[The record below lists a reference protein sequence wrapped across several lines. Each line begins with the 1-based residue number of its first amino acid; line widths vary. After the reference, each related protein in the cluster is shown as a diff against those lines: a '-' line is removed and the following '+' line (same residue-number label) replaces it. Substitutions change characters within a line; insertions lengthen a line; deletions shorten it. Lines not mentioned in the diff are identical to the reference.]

1 MVSLWQAL
9 IVFGGCGVSWW
20 VGRQH
25 RSHADMLII
34 RHLQREIS
42 RLRDERR
49 FAVGTTRSG
58 RSTMVPREFYDQDT
72 KWYLFD
78 TSAPRPLRDKDGE
91 K

>member
-58 RSTMVPREFYDQDT
+58 RSTMVPRQFFDYAEQ
-72 KWYLFD
+72 WIFD
-78 TSAPRPLRDKDGE
+78 TSPRPLRDKDGE